1 MRQRSASLHA
11 KYAITL
17 ALAFAGGFSYGC
29 HAAWSLALGGGIQV
43 LNLTAL
49 ERSVRAVL
57 SAEHGAGSAMR
68 VAQIALF
75 LRTLLF
81 FVVVSYVLAVVPV
94 QPIAFM
100 MGLLTVVPALIWH
113 GLTPSAARS

>member
-17 ALAFAGGFSYGC
+17 TLAFAGGFSYGC

-57 SAEHGAGSAMR
+57 TADHGAGSG
-68 VAQIALF
+68 VPIAQLALF
-75 LRTLLF
+75 LRTLVF
-81 FVVVSYVLAVVPV
+81 FVAVAYVLAVVPV
-94 QPIAFM
+94 QPLAFLA
-100 MGLLTVVPALIWH
+100 GLLAVVPALIWH
-113 GLTPSAARS
+113 GLTTSGAQS